1 MTGILFDLETKDLS
15 IKEGSIETGDN
26 TLQCIEQILISNRG
40 EYKEF
45 PLVGGEAVKL
55 LHSNKSRF
63 WPNRMRNM
71 CKAMGIN
78 VKRVDYDRTGK
89 IVIEV

>member
-1 MTGILFDLETKDLS
+1 MTGILFDPEKKDLS
-15 IKEGSIETGDN
+15 VKQGSIEIGDN

-55 LHSNKSRF
+55 LHSNKPRF

-71 CKAMGIN
+71 CIAMGIK
-78 VKRVDYDRTGK
+78 VKRVDYAPTGK